1 MTRKKFCF
9 NTIVYT
15 TLFALLIRLF
25 FVEVDISENADPESH
40 PLLASRYFIGV
51 YGILLLRYSWLFHG
65 LGDMGVYRTYQF
77 ILLAYCWL
85 FISILPL
92 FNDFVLFDYGSL
104 LKNGYYS
111 TPGQYSDDGN
121 ITKNIIKNVLYSF
134 GFAVFQFKTYWF
146 AVTFIIGFGGGPKFR
161 DIINNW
167 SAGTMWYGKK
177 RHGALDGKLYAGNKV
192 IVIEELEGKI

>member
-25 FVEVDISENADPESH
+25 FIEVEIDSADVMVQ

-77 ILLAYCWL
+77 ILLAYGWL

-146 AVTFIIGFGGGPKFR
+146 AVTFIIGFGGGDF
-161 DIINNW
+161 NNW
-167 SAGTMWYGKK
+167 KEGTMWYSKK
-177 RHGALDGKLYAGNKV
+177 RHGTLDGKLYAGNKV

>member
-25 FVEVDISENADPESH
+25 FIEVEIDSADVMVQ

-77 ILLAYCWL
+77 ILLAYGWL

-104 LKNGYYS
+104 LDVTYS
-111 TPGQYSDDGN
+111 KYSSDGDN
-121 ITKNIIKNVLYSF
+121 AKQIIKNVLYSF

-146 AVTFIIGFGGGPKFR
+146 AVTFIIGFGGGDF
-161 DIINNW
+161 NNW
-167 SAGTMWYGKK
+167 KEGTMWYSKK
-177 RHGALDGKLYAGNKV
+177 RHGTLDGKLYAGNKV

>member
-25 FVEVDISENADPESH
+25 FIEVEIDSADVMVQ

-121 ITKNIIKNVLYSF
+121 TTKQIIKNGLY
-134 GFAVFQFKTYWF
+134 GIGWAVFQFKTYWF
-146 AVTFIIGFGGGPKFR
+146 AVTFIIGFGGGDF
-161 DIINNW
+161 NNW
-167 SAGTMWYGKK
+167 KEGTMWYSKK
-177 RHGALDGKLYAGNKV
+177 RHGTLDGKLYAGNKV

>member
-25 FVEVDISENADPESH
+25 FIEVEIDSADVMVQ

-65 LGDMGVYRTYQF
+65 LGDLGVYRRYQL
-77 ILLAYCWL
+77 ILLAYGWL

-134 GFAVFQFKTYWF
+134 GWAVFQFKTYWF
-146 AVTFIIGFGGGPKFR
+146 AVTFIIGFGGGDF
-161 DIINNW
+161 NNW
-167 SAGTMWYGKK
+167 KEGTMWYSKK
-177 RHGALDGKLYAGNKV
+177 RHGTLDGKLYAGNKV

>member
-25 FVEVDISENADPESH
+25 FVEVDISNNADPESH

-65 LGDMGVYRTYQF
+65 LGDLGVYRRYQL
-77 ILLAYCWL
+77 ILLAYGWL

-104 LKNGYYS
+104 LDEGFYS
-111 TPGQYSDDGN
+111 NPGQYSDDGN
-121 ITKNIIKNVLYSF
+121 TTKAFIKNSLYFF
-134 GFAVFQFKTYWF
+134 GWAFFYTKSSWFVFTYAASWF
-146 AVTFIIGFGGGPKFR
+146 GAR
-161 DIINNW
+161 DTVNNW
-167 SAGTMWYGKK
+167 SAGTMWYSKK
-177 RHGALDGKLYAGNKV
+177 RHGVLDGKLYAGNKV

>member
-9 NTIVYT
+9 NTIIYT

-25 FVEVDISENADPESH
+25 FVEVDISQNADPESH

-65 LGDMGVYRTYQF
+65 LGDLGVYRRYQ
-77 ILLAYCWL
+77 LLLIAYGWL

-92 FNDFVLFDYGSL
+92 FNNFVLFDYGSL

-121 ITKNIIKNVLYSF
+121 ATKNIIKNGLYSF
-134 GFAVFQFKTYWF
+134 GWAVFQTKTYWF
-146 AVTFIIGFGGGPKFR
+146 AVTFVASWFGAR
-161 DIINNW
+161 DAVNNW

-177 RHGALDGKLYAGNKV
+177 RHGTLDGKLYAGNKV

>member
-9 NTIVYT
+9 NTIIYT

-25 FVEVDISENADPESH
+25 FIEVEIDSADVMVQ

-65 LGDMGVYRTYQF
+65 VGDMGVYRTYQF
-77 ILLAYCWL
+77 ILLAYGWL

-121 ITKNIIKNVLYSF
+121 TTKNIIKNVLYSF
-134 GFAVFQFKTYWF
+134 GWAVFQFKTYWF
-146 AVTFIIGFGGGPKFR
+146 AVTFIIGFGGGDF
-161 DIINNW
+161 NNW
-167 SAGTMWYGKK
+167 KEVTMWYSKK
-177 RHGALDGKLYAGNKV
+177 RHGTLDGKLYAGNKV

>member
-25 FVEVDISENADPESH
+25 FIEVEIDSAEDEIQ

-65 LGDMGVYRTYQF
+65 VGDMGVYRTYQF
-77 ILLAYCWL
+77 ILIAYGWL

-104 LKNGYYS
+104 LDVTYS
-111 TPGQYSDDGN
+111 KYSSDGDN
-121 ITKNIIKNVLYSF
+121 AKQIIKNGLY
-134 GFAVFQFKTYWF
+134 GIGWAVFQFKTYWF
-146 AVTFIIGFGGGPKFR
+146 AVTFILGLGGGPKFR

-167 SAGTMWYGKK
+167 SAGGLNSFTFGY
-177 RHGALDGKLYAGNKV
+177 GNKR
-192 IVIEELEGKI
+192 IKII